1 MSGIW
6 VGHIKYSRTI
16 SMVWLALFL
25 TGCLYIPPLGRQ
37 ISQEDLEFINV
48 GSTTKSE
55 VLERLGEPTALNEA
69 RFLVTDVE
77 SDRGFFIIIAAG
89 ISLGGKIYRIL
100 LEFDENDVVTKFELE
115 SSRKEGGTT
124 ESTWPRAKDSDVRL
138 ALSPREVL
146 TQDREFISV
155 AFSPDGKFVAAGDR
169 WNRVLLWDLETGGEP
184 IVFKGKRSC
193 FFGAYAGRVWGVAFS
208 PDGSMLAAGGMDGIA
223 KLWDLT
229 TGKELL
235 SFKGHGTP
243 SCWVTQAVFSIAFAP
258 DGKALA
264 TGDKHGAVKLWDAA
278 TGRELITLKEHSSI
292 VDSVAFSPDG
302 KMLATASRDDSVK
315 LWDLETGRELVS
327 LSRSEGSIGA
337 PSITFSPNG
346 RLLAI
351 NRGVY
356 VEMWRITPRNERTP
370 PDKTGI
376 KSPPWKPL
384 RDLATVFI
392 LPAFSDGK
400 WPDLAVAFSA
410 DGRKLI
416 AGAGAAVMWDVA
428 TSRERWRFVPSGT
441 QYDNNAV
448 SYLAFSPDGRTL
460 ATAGNNGVALWRVP
474 R

>member
-48 GSTTKSE
+48 GSTTKAE

-77 SDRGFFIIIAAG
+77 SHHGHFIIVSPG
-89 ISLGGKIYRIL
+89 GPLGTTLGWKGYRIL
-100 LEFDENDVVTKFELE
+100 FEFDENDVVTKFELE
-115 SSRKEGGTT
+115 SSRMEAGATV
-124 ESTWPRAKDSDVRL
+124 STWPRAKDSDVRL

-146 TQDREFISV
+146 TQDQDFISV
-155 AFSPDGKFVAAGDR
+155 AFSPDGS
-169 WNRVLLWDLETGGEP
+169 T
-184 IVFKGKRSC
+184 
-193 FFGAYAGRVWGVAFS
+193 
-208 PDGSMLAAGGMDGIA
+208 LAAGGMDGIA

-292 VDSVAFSPDG
+292 VVSVAFSPDG

-351 NRGVY
+351 NRRVY

-392 LPAFSDGK
+392 LPAFTDGK
-400 WPDLAVAFSA
+400 WPDLAVAFTA

-441 QYDNNAV
+441 LYENNAV

-460 ATAGNNGVALWRVP
+460 ATAGNDGVALWRVP